1 MFSLKM
7 RASRNGKH
15 VSGAERLVTEEKI
28 EEISSE
34 LIKRAMGHENGVPDF
49 INLKIEKV
57 TEKINNLKHLEIK
70 TVHSTSKETSRV
82 IARNLLKNE
91 LEKYYLKNGKD
102 IEKIDELIDFA
113 FKIIDEGNMRG
124 AAILDLDGNRLETD
138 SNRGIRVKNIDT
150 TDELSE
156 KILGNSSLSERTVDA
171 IAIATKVVNCGVIS
185 ELCTSDNFSYTTGY
199 IATKDGY
206 FRILNLKGNGEVG
219 GRVFFVENSKIDEL
233 YDKLENM
240 PVIVY

>member
-7 RASRNGKH
+7 RASRNGNH
-15 VSGAERLVTEEKI
+15 VSGAERLVNEEKI

-34 LIKRAMGHENGVPDF
+34 LIKRAMSHENGVPDF

-57 TEKINNLKHLEIK
+57 TEKINKLKHLEIK
-70 TVHSTSKETSRV
+70 TVHSTSKENSRV

-113 FKIIDEGNMRG
+113 FKIIDAGNMRG
-124 AAILDLDGNRLETD
+124 AAILDLDGNRLE
-138 SNRGIRVKNIDT
+138 NILERGVRVKNIDT
-150 TDELSE
+150 TEELSE
-156 KILGNSSLSERTVDA
+156 KILKDNSLTERTVDA

-199 IATKDGY
+199 VATKDGY
-206 FRILNLKGNGEVG
+206 FRILNLKDKGQVG

-233 YDKLENM
+233 YNKLENM